1 MASIRQQG
9 KNGTWRYRIR
19 YKENG
24 KFREISKSGFRLKSE
39 AQAAA
44 AEIEKSLNKGIH
56 LDESKQTIGEFMDHF
71 LAIRKDKVKAS
82 TYTRLEYQTRLY
94 ILPKFKFTP
103 IGELTRRECNDW
115 ISELSKKLKAS
126 TVHSVIGT
134 FHSAL
139 TYAVADD
146 RIIEYNPLDHIQK
159 PKLTHDEKSV
169 KYFTHDQLTQL
180 LDYMRDTPQ
189 QSYRIS
195 KQYYVLFGLLA
206 HTGLRLSEALGLTW
220 DDISGNKLTV
230 NKQLHYDYHN
240 GASFTTPKTESSYR
254 TIAIDPFTQDLLHLQ
269 RKNRLEVV
277 AKYKTSKRPTG
288 EFEKLIFYSVDGLP
302 MRPAHVREQMKL
314 LCERAGVP
322 KLSPHA
328 FRHTHAVLLL
338 ESGANIK
345 VVSERLG
352 HSTINMT
359 ANVYL
364 HITAKM
370 EEDAI
375 NRFAEYV

>member
-44 AEIEKSLNKGIH
+44 AEIEKSLNKGIR
-56 LDESKQTIGEFMDHF
+56 LEESKQTIGEFMDHF
-71 LAIRKDKVKAS
+71 LAIRKGKVKPT
-82 TYTRLEYQTRLY
+82 TYTRLESQTRLY

-115 ISELSKKLKAS
+115 INDLTKKLKAS
-126 TVHSVIGT
+126 SVHTIIGV

-139 TYAVADD
+139 DYAMTEDG
-146 RIIEYNPLDHIQK
+146 IIEYNPLDHIQK
-159 PKLTHDEKSV
+159 PKITHDETEIKF
-169 KYFTHDQLTQL
+169 FTHEQVTQL
-180 LDYMRDTPQ
+180 MVYLRDTPQ
-189 QSYRIS
+189 KRFKIS
-195 KQYYVLFGLLA
+195 RQYYVLFGLLL

-220 DDISGNKLTV
+220 DDIVGNKLTV
-230 NKQLHYDYHN
+230 NKQLSYTSNKD
-240 GASFTTPKTESSYR
+240 ASFTTPKTESSYR
-254 TIAIDPFTQDLLHLQ
+254 TIAIDQFTQDLLHLQ
-269 RKNRLEVV
+269 RKNSLEAV
-277 AKYKTSKRPTG
+277 ARYKSASRPTG
-288 EFEKLIFYSVDGLP
+288 KFSNLVFYTIEGYPLDRGQ
-302 MRPAHVREQMKL
+302 VREQMKV
-314 LCERAGVP
+314 LCERAKVP
-322 KLSPHA
+322 QLSPHA

-352 HSTINMT
+352 HSTIDMT

-364 HITAKM
+364 HVTKKM

-375 NRFAEYV
+375 DRFADYV